1 MKDTGLKEAG
11 MNDLVAEN
19 LIVALGGRTVLAGV
33 SARFRAGEVTA
44 IVGPNGAGKS
54 TLLACLAGLRRP
66 DAGQVRLDD
75 RPILAR
81 SARERA
87 RRVGFLP
94 QTPEVAWAVDVE
106 TLVSLGRTPHR
117 GARGLGDVDHA
128 AVQAALVRTRMTGLA
143 HRDVTTLSGGER
155 ARALLARVLAG
166 EPSWLLADE
175 PLAGLDP
182 GHQLDA
188 VDLMRAFAAERG
200 QGVVMTLHDLG
211 VALRLADRVQVLRDG
226 ALIADAAPREALTPA
241 VLERAYGVKAA
252 IVPGGAGPLIE
263 LIGRAD
269 G

>member
-1 MKDTGLKEAG
+1 MTKDVDTGAS
-11 MNDLVAEN
+11 DLVAGD
-19 LIVALGGRTVLAGV
+19 LTVALGGRAVLAGV
-33 SARFRAGEVTA
+33 SARFHAGQVTA

-75 RPILAR
+75 GPILALPHR
-81 SARERA
+81 QRA

-106 TLVSLGRTPHR
+106 TLVGLGRTPYS
-117 GARGLGDVDHA
+117 GARGLSDADHA

-143 HRDVTTLSGGER
+143 RRDVTTLSGGER

-188 VDLMRAFAAERG
+188 VDLMRAFAAEPG

-211 VALRLADRVQVLRDG
+211 VALRLADRVLVLRDG
-226 ALIADAAPREALTPA
+226 ALIADAAPLEALTPA
-241 VLERAYGVKAA
+241 VLERAYGVRTA
-252 IVPGGAGPLIE
+252 IVSGAWGPLIE
-263 LIGRAD
+263 LIGRVD

>member
-1 MKDTGLKEAG
+1 MSVVNTNE
-11 MNDLVAEN
+11 LVAEA
-19 LIVALGGRTVLAGV
+19 LSVTLGGHPVLSGV
-33 SARFRAGEVTA
+33 SARFRTGEVTA

-54 TLLACLAGLRRP
+54 TLLACLAGLRKP
-66 DAGQVRLDD
+66 DAGQVSLDGA
-75 RPILAR
+75 PVLALPH
-81 SARERA
+81 RERA
-87 RRVGFLP
+87 RRIGFLP

-106 TLVSLGRTPHR
+106 TLVGLGRIPHS
-117 GARGLGDVDHA
+117 GARGLSDADHA
-128 AVQAALVRTRMTGLA
+128 AVRAALVRTDMTDLA

-188 VDLMRAFAAERG
+188 VDLMRGFAAEDG

-211 VALRLADRVQVLRDG
+211 VALRLADRVVVLQGGGVIADG
-226 ALIADAAPREALTPA
+226 APLEALTPA
-241 VLERAYGVKAA
+241 VLAQAYGVEAA
-252 IVPGGAGPLIE
+252 IVPGLSGPLIE
-263 LIGRAD
+263 LIGHVH